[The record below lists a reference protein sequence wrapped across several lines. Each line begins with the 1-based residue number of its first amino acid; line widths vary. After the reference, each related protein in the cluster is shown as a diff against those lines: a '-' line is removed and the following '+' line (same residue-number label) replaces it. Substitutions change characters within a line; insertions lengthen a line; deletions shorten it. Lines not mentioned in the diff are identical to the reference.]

1 MLRWPYLW
9 NPPLDHAEFWIC
21 CLYYTPLLTDQRDWK
36 EHNPFDRNHHRK
48 LPGKQK
54 GNTPAGQF
62 GRRLI
67 SLSSTVGSCS
77 FMDVWYA

>member
-36 EHNPFDRNHHRK
+36 DHNPFDRNHHHK

-54 GNTPAGQF
+54 GNTPAWQF

-67 SLSSTVGSCS
+67 SLSSIVGSCS